1 MMAPMT
7 GTPYARGARPA
18 DPSRPA
24 DASSA
29 SPQLLALADQVLQPG
44 FRGTTAPDWIRRRLS
59 GGLGS
64 VLLFGGNVRDR
75 AQTAALTAALR
86 AENPDVLIAVDEEG
100 GDITRL
106 EAATGS
112 SYPGNLALGAVDD
125 PELTAAVARSI
136 GGELRAVG
144 IGLDYAPDADVN
156 SNPDNPVI
164 GVRSFGADPGLAAR
178 HTAAWIRGMHDAGV
192 AACAKHFPGH
202 GDTDT
207 DSHLALPTV
216 AMDADRIAEL
226 ALPPFR
232 AALAAG
238 VRAVMTAHLLIPAY
252 DTEHPATVSPRIIT
266 GLLREELGFD
276 GLIVSDAV
284 EMQAVR
290 ARYGLAGAAVRAL
303 AAGVDLVCLGDRS
316 GDAEY
321 AQLRHAVADAVAH
334 GELPEARLREA
345 AARSTGFADWQRAL
359 AAAVPAP
366 APDRA
371 LGLDAARRALRTT
384 SAGPDALPLHVPA
397 LVAEFGVP
405 GTVVQGDGVPW
416 GVGAALTALMPGT
429 LCTTLPPLAP
439 YSPGRAAEILADAAG
454 RPLVLAVRD
463 AHRRP
468 AVQEWVG
475 ALLAE
480 RPDAITVELGVPHP
494 GPGGGGGTRVVT
506 HGAAR
511 VCAQA
516 AAEVLAGRRTA
527 P

>member
-1 MMAPMT
+1 MPSAP
-7 GTPYARGARPA
+7 A
-18 DPSRPA
+18 PSPE
-24 DASSA
+24 
-29 SPQLLALADQVLQPG
+29 LLALADQVLQPG

-59 GGLGS
+59 GGLAS

-75 AQTAALTAALR
+75 AQTLALTDALR
-86 AENPDVLIAVDEEG
+86 VENPDVLIAVDEEG

-112 SYPGNLALGAVDD
+112 SYPGNLALGTVDD
-125 PELTAAVARSI
+125 PELTAAVAHSV

-156 SNPDNPVI
+156 SNPGNPVI
-164 GVRSFGADPGLAAR
+164 GVRSFGADPDLVAR

-232 AALAAG
+232 AAVAAG

-266 GLLREELGFD
+266 GLLREELGFE

-290 ARYGLAGAAVRAL
+290 ARYGLTGAAVRAL

-316 GDAEY
+316 EDAEY
-321 AQLRHAVADAVAH
+321 AQLRSAVVDAVVR
-334 GELPEARLREA
+334 GELPEARLAEA
-345 AARSTGFADWQRAL
+345 AARVTAFAAWQRAL
-359 AAAVPAP
+359 AASVPAP
-366 APDRA
+366 VPDRA
-371 LGLDAARRALRTT
+371 LGLDAARRALRVT
-384 SAGPDALPLHVPA
+384 AADPAVLPLQVPP
-397 LVAEFGVP
+397 VVVEFGVP
-405 GTVVQGDGVPW
+405 GTVVEGDGVPW
-416 GVGAALTALMPGT
+416 GLGGALTGLMPGT
-429 LCTTLPPLAP
+429 VRTTLPALAP
-439 YSPGRAAEILADAAG
+439 YDPDRAREILAGAEG

-468 AVQEWVG
+468 AVREWLD
-475 ALLAE
+475 ALLAA
-480 RPDAITVELGVPHP
+480 RPDAVTVELGVPQP
-494 GPGGGGGTRVVT
+494 DSGATGAARIDT

-511 VCAQA
+511 VCGQA
-516 AAEVLAGRRTA
+516 AAEALAGRRLA
-527 P
+527 S